1 MDFQTF
7 CNVLLTIGIVFV
19 IQEILLNR
27 KQEIRRVEFEKEL
40 EEEMQKLKNGLKQ
53 DFERQYKDIV
63 ESSNDPKVK
72 ETYERE
78 LKKYKDGQ

>member
-1 MDFQTF
+1 MSNIYIMNMDFQTF

-19 IQEILLNR
+19 I
-27 KQEIRRVEFEKEL
+27 RVEFEKEL

>member
-40 EEEMQKLKNGLKQ
+40 EKEMQKLKNGLKQ

-72 ETYERE
+72 
-78 LKKYKDGQ
+78 